1 MKLTKSKLKEIIREE
16 IQKLNED
23 VVANFAKDLEKK
35 TTNYYKSEY
44 PNVFDTDKTGKYSWK
59 VNVKKGK
66 KYTKIDIGSSG
77 KFMYDNSDGHLYFIK
92 GYGVIN
98 RKKDFGDLKSIL
110 KKGYDYDGYS
120 IAPRGKPS
128 GRYGYGGKIA

>member
-23 VVANFAKDLEKK
+23 VVNAFAKDLEKK
-35 TTNYYKSEY
+35 VINYYKTEY
-44 PNVFDTDKTGKYSWK
+44 PNIYDNDKTGENSWK
-59 VNVKKGK
+59 VRIKKGK

-77 KFMYDNSDGHLYFIK
+77 KFMYDISDGHLYYIK
-92 GYGVIN
+92 GYGTID

-110 KKGYDYDGYS
+110 KRGYDYDGFS
-120 IAPRGKPS
+120 IASKGKRT
-128 GRYGYGGKIA
+128 GGYGYGGKIV